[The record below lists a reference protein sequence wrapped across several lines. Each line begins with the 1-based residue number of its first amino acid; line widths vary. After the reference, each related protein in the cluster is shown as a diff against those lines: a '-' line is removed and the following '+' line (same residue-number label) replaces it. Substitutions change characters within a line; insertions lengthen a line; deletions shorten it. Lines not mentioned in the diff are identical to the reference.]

1 MSSEALT
8 HIITHLHIIHHV
20 IITHYTSYKSDNF
33 LTMLLE
39 DNRFKMTNSLK
50 EGGGKDKLGIWD
62 QNIYTTKHKI
72 DNPKGP
78 AS

>member
-1 MSSEALT
+1 
-8 HIITHLHIIHHV
+8 
-20 IITHYTSYKSDNF
+20 
-33 LTMLLE
+33 MLLE

-78 AS
+78 TS